1 MAVMDRFSV
10 FAFALGDPPPAASE
24 LISAARHADALAFH
38 SISLPHHL
46 TLPAAQVYTG
56 FPRRDILDPLALL
69 PAMAAV
75 TENIKVGTNSAIVPV
90 LAPYVWARYF
100 ATLDVMSG
108 GRALAGMAMG
118 WFEKDFAAA
127 KADIKRR
134 ARHFDEA
141 LGLIR
146 RLWTESSVSH
156 SGETCELMEM
166 ELEPKPMQ
174 KPHPP
179 IWIGGHTASIERTSM
194 HAQYLLP
201 ANLTVEEVRNV
212 YLPRLDEAN
221 AKFGTNAGI
230 CLSVR
235 VNVGDSRGPDPD
247 MLPRIAR
254 LVNSRR
260 RPVEDIHEIS
270 IAGSPGH
277 CAERIEEYVDAGIS
291 HFLLDF
297 QYHGLT
303 SVEYSIGQMERF
315 VSEVVPLLDRKILA

>member
-1 MAVMDRFSV
+1 MAAMDRFSV

-24 LISAARHADALAFH
+24 LIAAARHADALGFH

-56 FPRRDILDPLALL
+56 FPRRDILDPLVLL

-75 TENIKVGTNSAIVPV
+75 TEKIKVGTNSAIVPV

-118 WFEKDFAAA
+118 WFEKDFSAA
-127 KADIKRR
+127 KADLKRR
-134 ARHFDEA
+134 ARNFDEA

-146 RLWTESSVSH
+146 RLWTESSVTH
-156 SGETCELMEM
+156 SGETCQISDM
-166 ELEPKPMQ
+166 ELEPKPIQ
-174 KPHPP
+174 YPHPP
-179 IWIGGHTASIERTSM
+179 IWIGGHTASIPRASR

-201 ANLTVEEVRNV
+201 ANLTIAEVKET
-212 YLPRLDEAN
+212 YLPRLQEQN
-221 AKFGTNAGI
+221 AKWGTDAGI

-235 VNVGDSRGPDPD
+235 VNVGDSQGADSE
-247 MLPRIAR
+247 MLPRISR
-254 LVNSRR
+254 LVTSRR
-260 RPVEDIHEIS
+260 SPVNNVHEVA
-270 IAGSPGH
+270 IAGSPQH
-277 CAERIEEYVDAGIS
+277 CAERIEEYLQAGIS

-303 SVEYSIGQMERF
+303 SVDYSMRQMDRF
-315 VSEVVPLLDRKILA
+315 VSDVVPLVNVEIAA

>member
-24 LISAARHADALAFH
+24 LLAAARHADSLGYY
-38 SISLPHHL
+38 SISIPHHL

-56 FPRRDILDPLALL
+56 FPRRDILDPLVLL

-75 TENIKVGTNSAIVPV
+75 TEKIKVGTNSAIVPV
-90 LAPYVWARYF
+90 LPPYVWARYF

-108 GRALAGMAMG
+108 GRALAGVAMG

-127 KADIKRR
+127 NADVKRR

-146 RLWTESSVSH
+146 RLWTEPSVSH
-156 SGETCELMEM
+156 SGETCELTEM
-166 ELEPKPMQ
+166 ELEPKPIQ
-174 KPHPP
+174 RPHPP
-179 IWIGGHTASIERTSM
+179 IWIGGHTASIERTSR

-201 ANLTVEEVRNV
+201 ANLTVEEVRDV
-212 YLPRLDEAN
+212 YLPRLQEAN
-221 AKFGTNAGI
+221 DIWGTEAGI

-235 VNVGDSRGPDPD
+235 VNVGDGRGADPE

-260 RPVEDIHEIS
+260 RPVDDIHKIS
-270 IAGSPGH
+270 IAGTPRH

-303 SVEYSIGQMERF
+303 SVEYSMRQMERF
-315 VSEVVPLLDRKILA
+315 VSEVVPLIDGKMPA

>member
-24 LISAARHADALAFH
+24 LIAAARHADALGFH

-56 FPRRDILDPLALL
+56 FPRRDILDPLVLL

-75 TENIKVGTNSAIVPV
+75 TEKIKVGTNSAIVPV

-118 WFEKDFAAA
+118 WFEKDFSAA
-127 KADIKRR
+127 KADLKRR
-134 ARHFDEA
+134 ARNFDES

-146 RLWTESSVSH
+146 RLWTEPSVTH
-156 SGETCELMEM
+156 SGATCQISNM
-166 ELEPKPMQ
+166 ELEPKPIQ
-174 KPHPP
+174 NPHPP
-179 IWIGGHTASIERTSM
+179 IWIGGHTASIPRASR

-201 ANLTVEEVRNV
+201 ANLTIPEVKET
-212 YLPRLDEAN
+212 YLPRLQEQN
-221 AKFGTNAGI
+221 AKWDTDAGI

-235 VNVGDSRGPDPD
+235 VNVGDSQGADSE
-247 MLPRIAR
+247 MLPRISR
-254 LVNSRR
+254 LVTSRR
-260 RPVEDIHEIS
+260 SPVNNVHEVA
-270 IAGSPGH
+270 IAGSPQH
-277 CAERIEEYVDAGIS
+277 CAERIEEYLQAGIS

-303 SVEYSIGQMERF
+303 SVDYSMRQMDRF
-315 VSEVVPLLDRKILA
+315 VSEVVPLVNVEIAA

>member
-1 MAVMDRFSV
+1 MDRFSV
-10 FAFALGDPPPAASE
+10 FAFALGDPPPEASE
-24 LISAARHADALAFH
+24 LIAAARHADALGFH

-56 FPRRDILDPLALL
+56 FPRRDILDPLVLL

-75 TENIKVGTNSAIVPV
+75 TEKIKVGTNSAIVPV

-118 WFEKDFAAA
+118 WFEKDFSAAN
-127 KADIKRR
+127 ADLKRR
-134 ARHFDEA
+134 ARNFDEA

-146 RLWTESSVSH
+146 RLWTESSVTH
-156 SGETCELMEM
+156 TGDTCQISNM
-166 ELEPKPMQ
+166 ELEPKPIQ
-174 KPHPP
+174 NPHPP
-179 IWIGGHTASIERTSM
+179 IWIGGHTASIPRASR

-201 ANLTVEEVRNV
+201 ANLTIAEVKET
-212 YLPRLDEAN
+212 YLPRLQEQN
-221 AKFGTNAGI
+221 AKWGTDARI

-235 VNVGDSRGPDPD
+235 VNVGDSQGADFE
-247 MLPRIAR
+247 MLPRISR
-254 LVNSRR
+254 LVTSRR
-260 RPVEDIHEIS
+260 SPVNNVHEVA
-270 IAGSPGH
+270 IAGSPQH
-277 CAERIEEYVDAGIS
+277 CAERIEEYLQSGIS

-303 SVEYSIGQMERF
+303 SVDYSMRQMDRF
-315 VSEVVPLLDRKILA
+315 VSEVVPLVNVEIAA

>member
-24 LISAARHADALAFH
+24 LVAAARHADTLGFH

-56 FPRRDILDPLALL
+56 FPRRDILDPLVML

-75 TENIKVGTNSAIVPV
+75 TEKIKVGTNSAIVPV
-90 LAPYVWARYF
+90 LSPYVWARYF

-146 RLWTESSVSH
+146 RLWTEPSVSH
-156 SGETCELMEM
+156 SGETCQFADM
-166 ELEPKPMQ
+166 ELEPKPVQ

-179 IWIGGHTASIERTSM
+179 IWIGGHTASIERTSR

-201 ANLTVEEVRNV
+201 ANLTVEEVRDE
-212 YLPRLDEAN
+212 YMPRMQDAN
-221 AKFGTNAGI
+221 ARWGTKAGI

-235 VNVGDSRGPDPD
+235 VNVGDGRGADPE
-247 MLPRIAR
+247 MLPRISR

-260 RPVEDIHEIS
+260 RPVENIHKIV
-270 IAGSPGH
+270 IAGTPEH
-277 CAERIEEYVDAGIS
+277 CAERIEEYAEAGIA

-297 QYHGLT
+297 QYHGLA
-303 SVEYSIGQMERF
+303 SVDYSMRQMDRF
-315 VSEVVPLLDRKILA
+315 VSDVVPLLKRN

>member
-1 MAVMDRFSV
+1 MGIMDRFSV
-10 FAFALGDPPPAASE
+10 FAFTLGDPPPTASE
-24 LISAARHADALAFH
+24 LIAAARHADSLGFH

-56 FPRRDILDPLALL
+56 FPRRDILDPLVIL

-75 TENIKVGTNSAIVPV
+75 TNNIKVGTNSAIVPV
-90 LAPYVWARYF
+90 LAPYIWARYF

-127 KADIKRR
+127 NASLKKR
-134 ARHFDEA
+134 ARLFDEA

-146 RLWTESSVSH
+146 RLWTESSVTH
-156 SGETCELMEM
+156 SGDTCDISEM
-166 ELEPKPMQ
+166 ELEPKPVQ

-179 IWIGGHTASIERTSM
+179 IWIGGHTASIERTSK

-201 ANLTVEEVRNV
+201 ANLTVEEVRDEYV
-212 YLPRLDEAN
+212 PKLQEAN
-221 AKFGTNAGI
+221 GRWGTEAGI

-235 VNVGDSRGPDPD
+235 VNVGDSRGPDPE

-260 RPVEDIHEIS
+260 KPVDDIHKIS
-270 IAGSPGH
+270 IAGSPVH
-277 CAERIEEYVDAGIS
+277 CAERIEEYVEAGIV

-303 SVEYSIGQMERF
+303 SVEYSMRQMERF
-315 VSEVVPLLDRKILA
+315 VSEVVPLVDGKIGW

>member
-1 MAVMDRFSV
+1 MTVMDRFSV
-10 FAFALGDPPPAASE
+10 FAFALGDPPPDAWE
-24 LISAARHADALAFH
+24 LIAAARHADSLGFH

-46 TLPAAQVYTG
+46 TLPGAQVYTG
-56 FPRRDILDPLALL
+56 FPRRDILDPLVLL

-90 LAPYVWARYF
+90 LAPYIWARYF

-127 KADIKRR
+127 KADLRRR

-146 RLWTESSVSH
+146 RFWTESSVTH
-156 SGETCELMEM
+156 SGETCHITDM
-166 ELEPKPMQ
+166 ELEPKPVQ

-179 IWIGGHTASIERTSM
+179 IWIGGHTASIERTAR

-201 ANLTVEEVRNV
+201 ANLTVEEIRDV
-212 YLPRLDEAN
+212 YLPRLEEAN
-221 AKFGTNAGI
+221 AKFGTSAGI

-235 VNVGDSRGPDPD
+235 VNVGDSRGADSE

-260 RPVEDIHEIS
+260 QRVDDIHEIA
-270 IAGSPGH
+270 IAGTPRH
-277 CAERIEEYVDAGIS
+277 CAERIEEYLHAGIS

-297 QYHGLT
+297 QYHGLA
-303 SVEYSIGQMERF
+303 SVEYSMRQMDRF
-315 VSEVVPLLDRKILA
+315 VSEVVPLVDGKLPT

>member
-1 MAVMDRFSV
+1 MTVMGRFSV

-24 LISAARHADALAFH
+24 IIAAARHADSLGFH

-46 TLPAAQVYTG
+46 TLPAVQVYTG

-75 TENIKVGTNSAIVPV
+75 TDRILVGTNSAILPV

-100 ATLDVMSG
+100 ATLDVLSG

-127 KADIKRR
+127 RADIKKR

-146 RLWTESSVSH
+146 RLWTEPSVTH
-156 SGETCELMEM
+156 SGETCRLTDM
-166 ELEPKPMQ
+166 ELEPKPLQ
-174 KPHPP
+174 RPHPP
-179 IWIGGHTASIERTSM
+179 IWIGGHTASIERASR

-201 ANLTVEEVRNV
+201 ANLTVEEVRDA
-212 YLPRLDEAN
+212 YLPRLREQN
-221 AKFGTNAGI
+221 EKWGTEAGI

-235 VNVGDSRGPDPD
+235 VNVGDDRGADAE
-247 MLPRIAR
+247 MLPRISR

-260 RPVEDIHEIS
+260 SPVNDVHKVA
-270 IAGSPGH
+270 IAGSPQH
-277 CAERIEEYVDAGIS
+277 CAERIEEYLQAGVA

-297 QYHGLT
+297 QYHGLA
-303 SVEYSIGQMERF
+303 SVEYSMRQMDRF
-315 VSEVVPLLDRKILA
+315 VSEVVPLVERKIPA

>member
-1 MAVMDRFSV
+1 MAAMDRFSV

-24 LISAARHADALAFH
+24 LIAAARHADALGFH

-56 FPRRDILDPLALL
+56 FPRRDILDPLVLL

-75 TENIKVGTNSAIVPV
+75 TEKIKVGTNSAIVPV

-118 WFEKDFAAA
+118 WFEKDFSAA
-127 KADIKRR
+127 KADLKRR
-134 ARHFDEA
+134 ARNFDEA

-146 RLWTESSVSH
+146 RLWTESSVTH
-156 SGETCELMEM
+156 TGDTCQISNM
-166 ELEPKPMQ
+166 ELEPKPIQ
-174 KPHPP
+174 NPHPP
-179 IWIGGHTASIERTSM
+179 IWIGGHTASIPRASR

-201 ANLTVEEVRNV
+201 ANLTIAEVRET
-212 YLPRLDEAN
+212 YLPRLQEQN
-221 AKFGTNAGI
+221 AKWGTDAGI

-235 VNVGDSRGPDPD
+235 VNVGDSQGADSE
-247 MLPRIAR
+247 MLPRISR
-254 LVNSRR
+254 LVTSRR
-260 RPVEDIHEIS
+260 SPVNNVHEVA
-270 IAGSPGH
+270 IAGSPQY
-277 CAERIEEYVDAGIS
+277 CAERIEEYLQAGIS

-303 SVEYSIGQMERF
+303 SVDYSMRQMDRF
-315 VSEVVPLLDRKILA
+315 VSDVVPLVNVEIAA

>member
-1 MAVMDRFSV
+1 MALMDRFSV

-24 LISAARHADALAFH
+24 LIEAARHADSLGFH

-56 FPRRDILDPLALL
+56 FPRRDILDPLVML

-75 TENIKVGTNSAIVPV
+75 TNNIKVGTNSAIVPV
-90 LAPYVWARYF
+90 LAPYIWARYF

-127 KADIKRR
+127 NASLKKR
-134 ARHFDEA
+134 ARLFDEA

-146 RLWTESSVSH
+146 RLWTEPSVTH
-156 SGETCELMEM
+156 SGETCDISEM
-166 ELEPKPMQ
+166 ELEPKPVQ

-179 IWIGGHTASIERTSM
+179 IWIGGHTASIERASR

-201 ANLTVEEVRNV
+201 ANLTVEEVRDE
-212 YLPRLDEAN
+212 YLPRLQEAN
-221 AKFGTNAGI
+221 ARWGTDAGI

-235 VNVGDSRGPDPD
+235 VNVGDGRGADPD
-247 MLPRIAR
+247 MLPRISR

-260 RPVEDIHEIS
+260 RPASDIHKIT
-270 IAGSPGH
+270 IAGTPRH
-277 CAERIEEYVDAGIS
+277 CAERIEEYVEAGIA

-303 SVEYSIGQMERF
+303 SAEYSMRQMERF
-315 VSEVVPLLDRKILA
+315 VSEVVPLLDGKIAE

>member
-24 LISAARHADALAFH
+24 LIAAARHADALGFH

-56 FPRRDILDPLALL
+56 FPRRDILDPLVLL

-118 WFEKDFAAA
+118 WFEKDFSAA
-127 KADIKRR
+127 KADLKRR
-134 ARHFDEA
+134 ARNFDEA

-146 RLWTESSVSH
+146 RLWTESSVTH
-156 SGETCELMEM
+156 TGETCHISNM
-166 ELEPKPMQ
+166 ELEPKPIQ
-174 KPHPP
+174 NPHPP
-179 IWIGGHTASIERTSM
+179 IWIGGHTASIPRASR

-201 ANLTVEEVRNV
+201 ANLTIAEVKEI
-212 YLPRLDEAN
+212 YLPRLQEQN
-221 AKFGTNAGI
+221 AIWGADAGI

-235 VNVGDSRGPDPD
+235 VNVGDNQGADPE
-247 MLPRIAR
+247 MLPRISR
-254 LVNSRR
+254 LVTSRR
-260 RPVEDIHEIS
+260 SPVNNVHEVA
-270 IAGSPGH
+270 IAGSPQH
-277 CAERIEEYVDAGIS
+277 CAERIEEYLQAGIS

-303 SVEYSIGQMERF
+303 SVDYSMRQMDRF
-315 VSEVVPLLDRKILA
+315 VSEVVPLVNVEIAA

>member
-1 MAVMDRFSV
+1 MGIMGRFSV
-10 FAFALGDPPPAASE
+10 FAFTLGDPPPAASE
-24 LISAARHADALAFH
+24 LIAAARRADSLGFH

-56 FPRRDILDPLALL
+56 FPRRDILDPLVML

-75 TENIKVGTNSAIVPV
+75 TNNIKVGTNSAIVPV
-90 LAPYVWARYF
+90 LAPYIWARYF

-127 KADIKRR
+127 NASLKKR
-134 ARHFDEA
+134 ARLFDEA

-146 RLWTESSVSH
+146 RLWTESSVTH
-156 SGETCELMEM
+156 SGDTCDISEM
-166 ELEPKPMQ
+166 ELEPKPVQ

-179 IWIGGHTASIERTSM
+179 IWIGGHTASIERTSK

-201 ANLTVEEVRNV
+201 ANLTVEEVKDE
-212 YLPRLDEAN
+212 YLPKLQEAN
-221 AKFGTNAGI
+221 ERWGTEAGI

-235 VNVGDSRGPDPD
+235 VNVGDWRGADPD
-247 MLPRIAR
+247 MLPRISR

-260 RPVEDIHEIS
+260 RPVDDIHRIS
-270 IAGSPGH
+270 IAGSPVH

-303 SVEYSIGQMERF
+303 SVEYSMRQMERF
-315 VSEVVPLLDRKILA
+315 VSEVVPLVDGKIGW

>member
-1 MAVMDRFSV
+1 MTVMDRFSV

-24 LISAARHADALAFH
+24 LITAAKHADALGFH

-56 FPRRDILDPLALL
+56 FPRRDILDPLVLL

-75 TENIKVGTNSAIVPV
+75 TKNILVGTNSAIVPV

-127 KADIKRR
+127 KANLKRR

-146 RLWTESSVSH
+146 RLWTESSVTH
-156 SGETCELMEM
+156 SGETCQLTDM
-166 ELEPKPMQ
+166 ELEPKPIQ
-174 KPHPP
+174 QPHPP
-179 IWIGGHTASIERTSM
+179 IWIGGHTASIERASR

-201 ANLTVEEVRNV
+201 ANLTIEEVKET
-212 YLPRLDEAN
+212 YLPRLQEEN
-221 AKFGTNAGI
+221 AKWGTEAGI

-235 VNVGDSRGPDPD
+235 VNVGDSRGADSE

-254 LVNSRR
+254 LVTSRR
-260 RPVEDIHEIS
+260 SPVNNVHEVA
-270 IAGSPGH
+270 IAGSPQH
-277 CAERIEEYVDAGIS
+277 CAERIEEYLEAGIS

-303 SVEYSIGQMERF
+303 SVDYSMRQMDRF
-315 VSEVVPLLDRKILA
+315 VSEVVPLLDSKISR

>member
-24 LISAARHADALAFH
+24 LIAAARHADALGFH

-56 FPRRDILDPLALL
+56 FPRRDILDPLVLL

-75 TENIKVGTNSAIVPV
+75 TEKIKVGTNSAIVPV

-118 WFEKDFAAA
+118 WFEKDFSAA
-127 KADIKRR
+127 KADLKRR
-134 ARHFDEA
+134 ARNFDEA

-146 RLWTESSVSH
+146 RLWTEPSVTH
-156 SGETCELMEM
+156 TGETCQISNM
-166 ELEPKPMQ
+166 ELEPKPIQ
-174 KPHPP
+174 NPHPP
-179 IWIGGHTASIERTSM
+179 IWIGGHTASIPRASR

-201 ANLTVEEVRNV
+201 ANLTIAEVKET
-212 YLPRLDEAN
+212 YLPRLQEQN
-221 AKFGTNAGI
+221 AKWGADAGI

-235 VNVGDSRGPDPD
+235 VNVGDNQGADSE
-247 MLPRIAR
+247 MLPRISR
-254 LVNSRR
+254 LVTSRR
-260 RPVEDIHEIS
+260 SPVNNVHEVA
-270 IAGSPGH
+270 IAGSPQH
-277 CAERIEEYVDAGIS
+277 CAERIEEYLQAGIS

-303 SVEYSIGQMERF
+303 SVDHSMRQMDRF
-315 VSEVVPLLDRKILA
+315 VSEVVPLLDVEIAA

>member
-24 LISAARHADALAFH
+24 LVAAARHADTLGFH

-56 FPRRDILDPLALL
+56 FPRRDILDPLVML

-75 TENIKVGTNSAIVPV
+75 TEKIKVGTNSAIVPV
-90 LAPYVWARYF
+90 LSPYVWARYF

-146 RLWTESSVSH
+146 RLWTEPSVTH
-156 SGETCELMEM
+156 SGETCQFADM
-166 ELEPKPMQ
+166 ELEPKPVQ

-179 IWIGGHTASIERTSM
+179 IWIGGHTASIERTSR

-201 ANLTVEEVRNV
+201 ANLTVEEVRDE
-212 YLPRLDEAN
+212 YMPRMQDAN
-221 AKFGTNAGI
+221 ARWGTKAGI

-235 VNVGDSRGPDPD
+235 VNVGDGRGADPE
-247 MLPRIAR
+247 MLPRISR

-260 RPVEDIHEIS
+260 RPVENIHKIV
-270 IAGSPGH
+270 IAGTPEH
-277 CAERIEEYVDAGIS
+277 CAERIEEYVEAGIA

-297 QYHGLT
+297 QYHGLA
-303 SVEYSIGQMERF
+303 SVDYSMRQMDTF
-315 VSEVVPLLDRKILA
+315 VSDVVPLLKRN